1 VAKNTSRPAN
11 VEIVRSWRTI
21 YALQQAAILLSKK
34 AWPFLTV
41 SKKCFRFPEALLL
54 IKYAAHFL

>member
-1 VAKNTSRPAN
+1 MLGIFCRGVYVAKNTSRPAN

-34 AWPFLTV
+34 ASLF
-41 SKKCFRFPEALLL
+41 
-54 IKYAAHFL
+54 